1 MISMM
6 SGTTHDANARWE
18 AVRTRD
24 RTANGRFVYAVKSTG
39 IFCRPTC
46 PSRRPAPQRVEFFD
60 SADEARRAGY
70 RPCRR
75 CRPLEAD
82 QWVEKVRR
90 ACVSLAVADGHVS
103 LAALGRQLQT
113 SRYHLQRNFKAIVGL
128 TPREYADACRLR
140 RLRRRM
146 RSGESVTDAMF
157 GAGYGSTSRL
167 YERAAPMLGMHPS
180 TYRRGGQGTE
190 IRYAIVQSPLGWL
203 LVAATPFGVCAVAM
217 GDSVSAL
224 ERALAAEYP
233 RAASVRDD
241 AMLAKATRQV
251 LDHLSGKLP
260 RLDLP
265 LDVRATAFEWQVWT
279 ALKAIPPGETRT
291 YKEVAESIGHPRA
304 VRAVARACAG
314 NPVALTIPCH
324 RVVPSAGG
332 VGGYRWGTKRKK
344 RLLRQE
350 QVRRE

>member
-1 MISMM
+1 
-6 SGTTHDANARWE
+6 
-18 AVRTRD
+18 
-24 RTANGRFVYAVKSTG
+24 
-39 IFCRPTC
+39 
-46 PSRRPAPQRVEFFD
+46 
-60 SADEARRAGY
+60 
-70 RPCRR
+70 
-75 CRPLEAD
+75 
-82 QWVEKVRR
+82 
-90 ACVSLAVADGHVS
+90 
-103 LAALGRQLQT
+103 
-113 SRYHLQRNFKAIVGL
+113 
-128 TPREYADACRLR
+128 
-140 RLRRRM
+140 M